1 MFRNKKNEEKTD
13 EEKALKVQGL
23 LEKEKE
29 KRIRLKE
36 LGISYTFPG
45 YSS

>member
-1 MFRNKKNEEKTD
+1 M
-13 EEKALKVQGL
+13 

-36 LGISYTFPG
+36 LGIEYEFPG
-45 YSS
+45 FKALVDAQMAHRPAAAS